1 MLRTSGGF
9 CLFSLLLR
17 LDLGLRSQRVRA
29 KAERVK
35 LVQLLVQEQAS
46 HWVLVL
52 WLSQDRQPRAPL
64 VEVPSQPFRMVPV

>member
-17 LDLGLRSQRVRA
+17 LDLGLKQRVQA